1 MIRFYG
7 WDGTLLLIQ
16 FCAVLFVFGW
26 TTVVFTPFTFFL
38 KFINC
43 LRIDALEEEVGMD
56 ISRHK
61 GPAYRTDGVDDAA
74 IDNLNQSRH
83 AQQSKYMS
91 NDIDV
96 KATPVPSAPVTAADE
111 TDAEFM
117 AIISNNA

>member
-1 MIRFYG
+1 MIRFSVV
-7 WDGTLLLIQ
+7 GTFLLILC
-16 FCAVLFVFGW
+16 CAVLFVFGW

-43 LRIDALEEEVGMD
+43 LLFDAIEEEVGMD

-74 IDNLNQSRH
+74 H
-83 AQQSKYMS
+83 AQQSKYTS

-96 KATPVPSAPVTAADE
+96 VATPVPSAPVTAADE